1 MRRLTVGTIP
11 STAPTAN
18 RYDLLTKVVQ
28 TIAIAVP
35 ASIQVADCGIYRCGA
50 ISYAEVVE
58 SYLETITWRVFA
70 TYFYRLVYILL
81 SLLHL
86 YKCRATASVPRFC
99 GTPAG
104 RLVSCGSLLN
114 AIHCAP
120 EGAAE
125 WTDACPMF
133 RRPARRYQ
141 RNAGEGF
148 PGTVAQT
155 GGERLRSCLPS
166 PGGVCF
172 GERESVRVSQPA

>member
-1 MRRLTVGTIP
+1 MTSPSVSDPLQAGSVGLGQIRSVAATWRKGDPSRLVRTLWEATAAVGERWWPDSVRRLTVGTIP

-81 SLLHL
+81 
-86 YKCRATASVPRFC
+86 
-99 GTPAG
+99 
-104 RLVSCGSLLN
+104 
-114 AIHCAP
+114 
-120 EGAAE
+120 
-125 WTDACPMF
+125 
-133 RRPARRYQ
+133 
-141 RNAGEGF
+141 
-148 PGTVAQT
+148 
-155 GGERLRSCLPS
+155 
-166 PGGVCF
+166 
-172 GERESVRVSQPA
+172 